1 MSALAYTLAP
11 DEVAHNLSGKS
22 LLAEAT
28 SDISVITRIDY
39 NLRFTKQAVLVV
51 AQNTAQY
58 SQLAS
63 QYLVSLSNDLSEDN
77 TKQINVAFVSASTK
91 LNDIQIRCRL
101 VEQLFVNTLF
111 DPEQSLAVSALKLA
125 KQQGEA
131 ITIVVDH
138 AHALSLQIKYEL
150 CQLVSLAKKHKL
162 IVNVVIFGLTEAA
175 QQLSANK
182 SLFKNKMTV
191 IDAETGQVLSL
202 DDNKIQRQKP
212 QQGLTFLQKL
222 GFISILLII
231 GMILTLGYLLI
242 NEDINEDIN
251 EVASSANKGGAN
263 TVLPVASS
271 IGFSTDQLTRKMQKK
286 EKTATIEKS
295 NVISVNSEASS
306 EEIGIAI
313 LALSLKPQISTEPA
327 NASDVINALALT
339 VDDAE
344 TLLTKK
350 SVNGRNNILEPKFT
364 EDNIIADYVD
374 PQQNK
379 LISAVQVDH
388 YYYQN
393 QAIVYDKGYVVQIAG
408 FSDEK
413 LWQRFIKA
421 HPKQRLFS
429 YHRELKESRFIVVTS
444 KVYADKA
451 AAKAALQLLPASLN
465 KRKPWLKDI
474 SSVINEINTFK
485 R

>member
-175 QQLSANK
+175 HQLSVNK
-182 SLFKNKMTV
+182 SLFKNKMAV
-191 IDAETGQVLSL
+191 IDAETGQILSF
-202 DDNKIQRQKP
+202 DDNKIQLKKT

-231 GMILTLGYLLI
+231 GMILTLGYLL
-242 NEDINEDIN
+242 INEDIN

-451 AAKAALQLLPASLN
+451 AAKAVLQLLPASLN
-465 KRKPWLKDI
+465 ERKPWLKDI